1 MSNNLKGNPVEGFAE
16 KSREAAVE
24 GIVLL
29 KNEGNVL
36 PLTEDDKISVFGR
49 PMIEYYRSG
58 TGSGGAVNVEYA
70 TNILDGFENSNLNFN
85 KKIVEDY
92 KEWLKDHPFDN
103 GGGGWA
109 CEPWFQKDMEIT
121 ADYAKKQAES
131 TNKAVYIIGRTAGED
146 KDNANWVGSYLLTD
160 EEKENLKNITEAF
173 EDVCVVLNVSNII
186 DLKWIDEEQFKGH
199 IKSVI
204 IVWQGGMEG
213 GNAVAEALSGK
224 ATPSGKLPDTVAYD
238 IEDYPANDNF
248 GNELTNLYK
257 EDIYVGY
264 RYFET
269 FAPEKVQFEFGFGL
283 SYTTFDIET
292 ISADADDEKITL
304 EVKVT
309 NTGDKFS
316 GKEVVQVYYEAPQG
330 ALGQPARQLCAY
342 EKTENLAPGQSQT
355 LKIAFDINGIA
366 SYDDSGVTG
375 NKSCYVLEA
384 GDYNFYVGNS
394 VKNNKLAYTYKIEEL
409 KVTEQLSEAA
419 CPNDENLTLMKP
431 GKRKEDGTYEITYV
445 PSQKPTVDMAKR
457 IEENLPKDMEITGD
471 VGITLQDVKAGKN
484 TIEEFV
490 AQLTVSE
497 LAQIV
502 RGEGMSNPRV
512 TTGTASAFGGLSDTL
527 FAYGIPAACCADG
540 PSGLRMEGKATQLPI
555 GTALAASWN
564 PKLVRELYTM
574 EGQEL
579 YRNDVDTL
587 LGPGVNIHRHP
598 LNGRNFEY
606 YSEDPLVA
614 GLTGGNEALGVQSNK
629 GVGVTFK
636 HFAGND
642 QENSRNSQND
652 VVSERAF
659 REIYLKQ
666 FETAV
671 KMSNP
676 MGMMSTYGIVN
687 SVPTANDYELLENI
701 LRTEWGFEGIVMTD
715 WGGSG
720 GMSDS
725 QAMHSGNDLIM
736 PGNSVTDNLIAYIGD
751 VEPTIVRGD
760 DGIATEGGFP
770 STVAHSMTFGTWIWN
785 SVSTDWGDYKLD
797 ANGTAYEV
805 VATEDSFNN
814 TEIPKLVDNE
824 IETVTVKEMIE
835 SLAEEGTAS
844 YETNDDGT
852 VTITYMLSQASMDD
866 GTHYAEDYK
875 DHAIAVGTNML
886 GGEDYNTLSLADLQK
901 ASINMLNVLMK
912 TTQFEEL
919 TGVEVGSYTAA
930 IGDTETFVSVEK

>member
-1 MSNNLKGNPVEGFAE
+1 MDNNLRGVPVEGFAD

-29 KNEGNVL
+29 KNENNTL
-36 PLTEDDKISVFGR
+36 PLTEQDKVSVFGR

-85 KKIVEDY
+85 KTIVEDY

-213 GNAVAEALSGK
+213 GNAVADALSGK

-292 ISADADDEKITL
+292 VSADADDEKITL

-394 VKNNKLAYTYKIEEL
+394 VKNNKLAYTYKVEEL

-419 CPNDENLTLMKP
+419 CPNDENLTLIKP
-431 GKRKEDGTYEITYV
+431 GKRREDGTYEITYV

-457 IEENLPKDMEITGD
+457 IEDNLPKDMKITGD

-490 AQLTVSE
+490 AQLTVAE

-527 FAYGIPAACCADG
+527 FAYGVPAACCADG

-555 GTALAASWN
+555 GTALSASWN

-579 YRNDVDTL
+579 YGNQVDTL

-676 MGMMSTYGIVN
+676 MDMMSTYGIVN

-736 PGNSVTDNLIAYIGD
+736 PGNSVTDNLIVYIGD

-901 ASINMLNVLMK
+901 TSINMLNVLMK

>member
-1 MSNNLKGNPVEGFAE
+1 MDNNLRGVPVEGFAD

-29 KNEGNVL
+29 KNENNTL
-36 PLTEDDKISVFGR
+36 PLTEQDKVSVFGR

-58 TGSGGAVNVEYA
+58 TGSGGAVNVEYT

-85 KKIVEDY
+85 KTIVEDY

-292 ISADADDEKITL
+292 VSADADDEKITL

-394 VKNNKLAYTYKIEEL
+394 VKNNKLAYTYKVEEL

-419 CPNDENLTLMKP
+419 CPNDENLTLIKP
-431 GKRKEDGTYEITYV
+431 GKRREDGTYEIIYV

-457 IEENLPKDMEITGD
+457 IEDNLPKDMKITGD

-490 AQLTVSE
+490 AQLTVAE

-512 TTGTASAFGGLSDTL
+512 TKGTASAFGGLSDTL

-555 GTALAASWN
+555 GTALSASWN

-579 YRNDVDTL
+579 YGNQVDTL

-770 STVAHSMTFGTWIWN
+770 STIAHSMTFGTWIWN

>member
-1 MSNNLKGNPVEGFAE
+1 MDNNLRGVPVEGFAD

-29 KNEGNVL
+29 KNENNTL
-36 PLTEDDKISVFGR
+36 PLTEQDKVSVFGR

-58 TGSGGAVNVEYA
+58 TGSGGAVNVEYT
-70 TNILDGFENSNLNFN
+70 TNILDGFENSSLNFN
-85 KKIVEDY
+85 KAIVEDY

-121 ADYAKKQAES
+121 VDYAKKQAES

-213 GNAVAEALSGK
+213 GNAVVDVLSGK
-224 ATPSGKLPDTVAYD
+224 VTPSGKLPDTVAYN

-248 GNELTNLYK
+248 GNEFTNLYK

-292 ISADADDEKITL
+292 ISADADEEKITL

-409 KVTEQLSEAA
+409 KVTEH
-419 CPNDENLTLMKP
+419 K
-431 GKRKEDGTYEITYV
+431 K
-445 PSQKPTVDMAKR
+445 
-457 IEENLPKDMEITGD
+457 
-471 VGITLQDVKAGKN
+471 
-484 TIEEFV
+484 F
-490 AQLTVSE
+490 
-497 LAQIV
+497 
-502 RGEGMSNPRV
+502 
-512 TTGTASAFGGLSDTL
+512 
-527 FAYGIPAACCADG
+527 
-540 PSGLRMEGKATQLPI
+540 
-555 GTALAASWN
+555 
-564 PKLVRELYTM
+564 
-574 EGQEL
+574 
-579 YRNDVDTL
+579 
-587 LGPGVNIHRHP
+587 
-598 LNGRNFEY
+598 
-606 YSEDPLVA
+606 
-614 GLTGGNEALGVQSNK
+614 
-629 GVGVTFK
+629 
-636 HFAGND
+636 
-642 QENSRNSQND
+642 
-652 VVSERAF
+652 
-659 REIYLKQ
+659 
-666 FETAV
+666 
-671 KMSNP
+671 
-676 MGMMSTYGIVN
+676 
-687 SVPTANDYELLENI
+687 
-701 LRTEWGFEGIVMTD
+701 
-715 WGGSG
+715 
-720 GMSDS
+720 
-725 QAMHSGNDLIM
+725 
-736 PGNSVTDNLIAYIGD
+736 
-751 VEPTIVRGD
+751 
-760 DGIATEGGFP
+760 
-770 STVAHSMTFGTWIWN
+770 
-785 SVSTDWGDYKLD
+785 
-797 ANGTAYEV
+797 
-805 VATEDSFNN
+805 
-814 TEIPKLVDNE
+814 
-824 IETVTVKEMIE
+824 
-835 SLAEEGTAS
+835 
-844 YETNDDGT
+844 
-852 VTITYMLSQASMDD
+852 
-866 GTHYAEDYK
+866 
-875 DHAIAVGTNML
+875 
-886 GGEDYNTLSLADLQK
+886 
-901 ASINMLNVLMK
+901 SI
-912 TTQFEEL
+912 F
-919 TGVEVGSYTAA
+919 
-930 IGDTETFVSVEK
+930 

>member
-1 MSNNLKGNPVEGFAE
+1 MDNNLRGVPVEGFAD

-29 KNEGNVL
+29 KNENNTL
-36 PLTEDDKISVFGR
+36 PLTEQDKVSVFGR

-58 TGSGGAVNVEYA
+58 TGSGGAVNVEYT

-85 KKIVEDY
+85 KTIVEDY

-213 GNAVAEALSGK
+213 GNAVADALSGK

-292 ISADADDEKITL
+292 ISADADEEKITL

-366 SYDDSGVTG
+366 SYDDSGATG

-394 VKNNKLAYTYKIEEL
+394 VKNNKLAYTYKVEEL

-431 GKRKEDGTYEITYV
+431 GKRREDGTYEITYV

-457 IEENLPKDMEITGD
+457 IEDNLPKDMKITGD

-490 AQLTVSE
+490 AQLTVAE

-512 TTGTASAFGGLSDTL
+512 TKGTASAFGGLSDTL

-555 GTALAASWN
+555 GTALSASWN

-579 YRNDVDTL
+579 YGNQVDTL

-614 GLTGGNEALGVQSNK
+614 GLTGGSEALGVQSNK

-676 MGMMSTYGIVN
+676 MGMMSTYGMVN

-770 STVAHSMTFGTWIWN
+770 STIAHSMTFGTWIWN

>member
-1 MSNNLKGNPVEGFAE
+1 MDNNLRGVPVEGFAD

-29 KNEGNVL
+29 KNENNTL
-36 PLTEDDKISVFGR
+36 PLTEQDKVSVFGR

-58 TGSGGAVNVEYA
+58 TGSGGAVNVEYT

-85 KKIVEDY
+85 KTIVEDY

-146 KDNANWVGSYLLTD
+146 KDNANWAGSYLLTD

-213 GNAVAEALSGK
+213 GNAVADALSGK

-238 IEDYPANDNF
+238 IKDYPANDNF

-355 LKIAFDINGIA
+355 LKIAFNINGIA

-394 VKNNKLAYTYKIEEL
+394 VKNNKLAYTYKVEEL

-431 GKRKEDGTYEITYV
+431 GKRREDGTYEITYV

-457 IEENLPKDMEITGD
+457 IEDNLPKDMKITGD

-490 AQLTVSE
+490 AQLTVAE

-512 TTGTASAFGGLSDTL
+512 TKGTASAFGGLSDTL

-555 GTALAASWN
+555 GTALSASWN

-579 YRNDVDTL
+579 YGNQVDTL

>member
-1 MSNNLKGNPVEGFAE
+1 MDNNLRGVPVEGFAD

-29 KNEGNVL
+29 KNENNTL
-36 PLTEDDKISVFGR
+36 PLTEQDKVSVFGR

-85 KKIVEDY
+85 RTIVEDY

-238 IEDYPANDNF
+238 IEDYPDNDNF

-292 ISADADDEKITL
+292 VSADADDEKITL

-355 LKIAFDINGIA
+355 LKITFDINGIA

-394 VKNNKLAYTYKIEEL
+394 VKNNKLAYTYKVEEL

-419 CPNDENLTLMKP
+419 CPNDENLTLIKP

-457 IEENLPKDMEITGD
+457 IEDNLPKDMKITGD

-490 AQLTVSE
+490 AQLTVAE

-512 TTGTASAFGGLSDTL
+512 TKGTASAFGGLSDTL

-555 GTALAASWN
+555 GTALSASWN

-579 YRNDVDTL
+579 YGNQVDTL

>member
-1 MSNNLKGNPVEGFAE
+1 MLNNLKGNPVEGFAE

-36 PLTEDDKISVFGR
+36 PLTEQDKVSVFGR

-58 TGSGGAVNVEYA
+58 TGSGGAVNVEYT

-85 KKIVEDY
+85 KTIVEDY

-292 ISADADDEKITL
+292 VSADADDEKITL

-394 VKNNKLAYTYKIEEL
+394 VKNNKLAYTYKVKEL

-457 IEENLPKDMEITGD
+457 IEDNLPKDMKITGD

-490 AQLTVSE
+490 AQLTVAE

-512 TTGTASAFGGLSDTL
+512 TKGTASAFGGLSDTL

-555 GTALAASWN
+555 GTALSASWN

-579 YRNDVDTL
+579 YGNQVDTL

-770 STVAHSMTFGTWIWN
+770 STIAHSMTFGTWIWN

>member
-1 MSNNLKGNPVEGFAE
+1 MDNNLRGVPVEGFAD

-29 KNEGNVL
+29 KNENNTL
-36 PLTEDDKISVFGR
+36 PLTEQDKVSVFGR

-85 KKIVEDY
+85 RTIVEDY

-213 GNAVAEALSGK
+213 GNAVADALSGK
-224 ATPSGKLPDTVAYD
+224 ATPSGKLPDTVAYN

-292 ISADADDEKITL
+292 VSADADDEKITL

-355 LKIAFDINGIA
+355 LKITFDINGIA

-431 GKRKEDGTYEITYV
+431 GKRREDGTYEITYV

-457 IEENLPKDMEITGD
+457 IEDNLPKNMKITGD

-490 AQLTVSE
+490 AQLTVAE

-512 TTGTASAFGGLSDTL
+512 TKGTASAFGGLSDTL

-555 GTALAASWN
+555 GTALSASWN

-579 YRNDVDTL
+579 YGNQVDTL

>member
-1 MSNNLKGNPVEGFAE
+1 MDNNLRGVPVEGFAD

-29 KNEGNVL
+29 KNENNTL
-36 PLTEDDKISVFGR
+36 PLTEQDKVSVFGR

-58 TGSGGAVNVEYA
+58 TGSGGAVNVEYT

-85 KKIVEDY
+85 KTIVEDY

-146 KDNANWVGSYLLTD
+146 KDNANWVGSYLLTN

-213 GNAVAEALSGK
+213 GNAVADALSGK

-283 SYTTFDIET
+283 SYTTFDIE
-292 ISADADDEKITL
+292 IVSADADDEKITL

-330 ALGQPARQLCAY
+330 TLGQPARQLCAY

-355 LKIAFDINGIA
+355 LKIAFNINGIA

-394 VKNNKLAYTYKIEEL
+394 VKNNKLAYTYKVEEL

-419 CPNDENLTLMKP
+419 CPNNENLTLMKP
-431 GKRKEDGTYEITYV
+431 GKRREDGTYEITYV

-457 IEENLPKDMEITGD
+457 IEDNLPKDMKITGD

-490 AQLTVSE
+490 AQLTVAE

-555 GTALAASWN
+555 GTALSASWN

-579 YRNDVDTL
+579 YGNQVDTL

-720 GMSDS
+720 GMSDA

-736 PGNSVTDNLIAYIGD
+736 PGNSVNDNLIAYIGD

-866 GTHYAEDYK
+866 ETHYAEDYK

-901 ASINMLNVLMK
+901 ASINMLNVLIK

-930 IGDTETFVSVEK
+930 IGDTEIFVSVEK

>member
-1 MSNNLKGNPVEGFAE
+1 MDNNFRGVPVEGFAD

-29 KNEGNVL
+29 KNENNTL
-36 PLTEDDKISVFGR
+36 PLTEQDKVSVFGR

-58 TGSGGAVNVEYA
+58 TGSGGAVNVEYT

-85 KKIVEDY
+85 KTIVEDY

-213 GNAVAEALSGK
+213 GNAVADALSGK

-248 GNELTNLYK
+248 GNEFTNLYK

-283 SYTTFDIET
+283 SYTKFDIET
-292 ISADADDEKITL
+292 VSADADNEKITL

-419 CPNDENLTLMKP
+419 CPNDENLTLIKP
-431 GKRKEDGTYEITYV
+431 GKRREDGTYEITYV

-457 IEENLPKDMEITGD
+457 IEDNLPKDMKITGD

-490 AQLTVSE
+490 AQLTVAE

-512 TTGTASAFGGLSDTL
+512 TKGTASAFGGLSDTL

-555 GTALAASWN
+555 GTALSASWN
-564 PKLVRELYTM
+564 PKIVRELYTM

-579 YRNDVDTL
+579 YGNQVDTL